1 VAGSVRRQLTASAD
15 AFRQAFGNANLR
27 RLQLALAGSL
37 IGSWS
42 YGVALIVYTFDAYGA
57 AGVGV
62 MAVIRYVPAAIAQP
76 FTALLGDR
84 FPRLRVMIGSDLLSA
99 ALMFAIAAAAATDAA
114 PWIIFTLATFAGIT
128 GTAFRPAQ
136 AALLPSLVRTPEE
149 LTAANVVS
157 SSIDSISV
165 FVGPALGGL
174 LLAVTGVDVVF
185 AVNGVT
191 FLWSAALVSRISAPD
206 APPEAEAVERDRHML
221 AELLAGFH
229 VVARHRAVRVVV
241 MMISAQTFVYGALT
255 VLTAVLALD
264 VLDMGASGVGLL
276 NSAVGVGGI
285 VGTVLAFSFAA
296 RARLGLIFAAGTA
309 LWGIP
314 LAVIGAVPGTAGALI
329 LFGLLGAANT
339 LVDVAGYTLLQ
350 RAADDAVRA
359 RVFGVLEMLMIVTI
373 GVGAL
378 VAPLLVEV
386 IGARGALVVFGLLL
400 PVFVALSWGGVTYL
414 DRTLDTAPRD
424 TSLLRGIPLFAPLGE
439 PAVERLAGSLRPV
452 HVDAGETIFRQGD
465 DGDLFY
471 LVRSGEVEVSVDGT
485 EPRVLGPGDFFGE
498 IALLRSVP
506 RTATVLARTDVE
518 LDALDREPFLETV
531 TGHGGS
537 AEAAETIVAAR
548 LGSGAGMP
556 GTAPL

>member
-1 VAGSVRRQLTASAD
+1 
-15 AFRQAFGNANLR
+15 
-27 RLQLALAGSL
+27 
-37 IGSWS
+37 
-42 YGVALIVYTFDAYGA
+42 
-57 AGVGV
+57 
-62 MAVIRYVPAAIAQP
+62 
-76 FTALLGDR
+76 
-84 FPRLRVMIGSDLLSA
+84 
-99 ALMFAIAAAAATDAA
+99 
-114 PWIIFTLATFAGIT
+114 
-128 GTAFRPAQ
+128 
-136 AALLPSLVRTPEE
+136 
-149 LTAANVVS
+149 
-157 SSIDSISV
+157 
-165 FVGPALGGL
+165 
-174 LLAVTGVDVVF
+174 
-185 AVNGVT
+185 
-191 FLWSAALVSRISAPD
+191 
-206 APPEAEAVERDRHML
+206 
-221 AELLAGFH
+221 
-229 VVARHRAVRVVV
+229 
-241 MMISAQTFVYGALT
+241 
-255 VLTAVLALD
+255 
-264 VLDMGASGVGLL
+264 
-276 NSAVGVGGI
+276 
-285 VGTVLAFSFAA
+285 
-296 RARLGLIFAAGTA
+296 
-309 LWGIP
+309 
-314 LAVIGAVPGTAGALI
+314 VPGTAGALI